1 MCGGNIRAEVS
12 LSVSSSRSNSA
23 LAAIRGENGMYGLIH
38 GRNRGVARAP
48 QGPMKRPDGDVVW
61 GSGLGMPDKHA
72 RAIPQLEA
80 FKKVL
85 AL

>member
-1 MCGGNIRAEVS
+1 
-12 LSVSSSRSNSA
+12 
-23 LAAIRGENGMYGLIH
+23 MYGLIH

-48 QGPMKRPDGDVVW
+48 QGRMKRPDGDVVW